1 MASMRSVQ
9 PASRAQ
15 RANSSRAW
23 RSSSVSASRQ
33 TPPLGVAPIPAS
45 VIRLAHRR
53 WLSMRTDVEVA
64 TGASMARLRKGRG
77 PGDVGKTFS
86 PQPALC
92 WPVTREGETMF
103 QHDLMQGQRILVTGG
118 GTGLGRAMAE
128 RFLSLGADVAI
139 CGRRK
144 AVCDETAAA
153 WRQQFPG
160 RRIDTFGVDIRI
172 AQAVEEMVESLWQ
185 TGGLTGLVNNAAG
198 NFIAPTES
206 LSPRAFDAI
215 ANIVFHG
222 SFYVTQA
229 VGKRWVAEAK
239 AGAWTRGKPFRSV
252 MSIITTWVD
261 NGSPYVVPSAMSKA
275 GIDVMTK
282 SLAVEWAQVRRAP
295 ERRRAGR
302 DPDRRHEQ
310 APEPR
315 REPGARSRENNPMA
329 RPGEMRELQNLATF
343 LMAPGQCD
351 WLTGQSIMMDG
362 GSALATGGNFYELR
376 SWSDADWQQARARI
390 EAQNQKDKAQR

>member
-1 MASMRSVQ
+1 MFEPSLM
-9 PASRAQ
+9 
-15 RANSSRAW
+15 
-23 RSSSVSASRQ
+23 
-33 TPPLGVAPIPAS
+33 
-45 VIRLAHRR
+45 
-53 WLSMRTDVEVA
+53 
-64 TGASMARLRKGRG
+64 KGR
-77 PGDVGKTFS
+77 
-86 PQPALC
+86 
-92 WPVTREGETMF
+92 
-103 QHDLMQGQRILVTGG
+103 RILVTGG
-118 GTGLGRAMAE
+118 GTGLGRAMCE
-128 RFLSLGADVAI
+128 QFLRLGADVAI

-144 AVCDETAAA
+144 SVCDETAEV
-153 WRQQFPG
+153 WREQFPD

-172 AQAVEEMVESLWQ
+172 AQAVDEMVEALWA

-229 VGKRWVAEAK
+229 VGKRWVQGAK
-239 AGAWTRGKPFRSV
+239 SGEWTNAQPFRSV

-282 SLAVEWAQVRRAP
+282 SLAVEWARFGIRLNAVGPGEIPTEGMSKRLNP
-295 ERRRAGR
+295 GE
-302 DPDRRHEQ
+302 
-310 APEPR
+310 
-315 REPGARSRENNPMA
+315 EPGARSRERNPMA
-329 RPGEMRELQNLATF
+329 RPGSMQELQNLATF

-376 SWSDADWQQARARI
+376 EWSDSQWQEARERI
-390 EAQNQKDKAQR
+390 ESQNTKDKSQR